1 MTFRIILF
9 YTIPM
14 SISADPIGK
23 ISARNLSATIKALAL
38 DLDGTLLAPGAVLSD
53 RTIKAIKACR
63 ERGLQIIITTGRAI
77 EAVEPFRASLGA
89 EGPMVCYNGA
99 IVVDMPGNQI
109 LSSTLMDAKAV
120 EFCVDFAREMG
131 LYCQAYFPSGD
142 FDDSNTSPRIILKA
156 ERDGPE
162 REMYHKHTGLLAELV
177 DLKEELQSPGLRGC
191 VKAMFLAEPEVLA
204 AIRPRLEAHFKGS
217 VYIAQTLRTFLE
229 LMNVKVSKGQG
240 LKFIME
246 RCSLKSEEVIAFG
259 DEESD
264 LTMFS
269 VAGFFAAPSNA
280 KEAVKAQADIVIGS
294 NAEDGVAAFLEEF
307 F

>member
-1 MTFRIILF
+1 
-9 YTIPM
+9 M
-14 SISADPIGK
+14 SISADRK
-23 ISARNLSATIKALAL
+23 TIKALAL

-53 RTIKAIKACR
+53 RNIKAIRACR
-63 ERGLQIIITTGRAI
+63 ERGLRIIITTGRAI
-77 EAVEPFRASLGA
+77 EAAESFRASLGA

-99 IVVDMPGNQI
+99 IVVDMPGNKI
-109 LSSTLMDAKAV
+109 LSSTLMDVKAV

-131 LYCQAYFPSGD
+131 LYCQAYFPVGD
-142 FDDSNTSPRIILKA
+142 FGEINTSPRIILKA

-177 DLKEELQSPGLRGC
+177 DLKEELRRPGLRGC
-191 VKAMFLAEPEVLA
+191 VKAMFLAEPEVLT
-204 AIRPRLEAHFKGS
+204 AIRPRLEEHFKGS

-240 LKFIME
+240 LKFVME
-246 RCSLKSEEVIAFG
+246 CCSLKSEEVIAFG

-264 LTMFS
+264 LTMCA

-294 NAEDGVAAFLEEF
+294 SAEDGVAAFLEEF
-307 F
+307 FAL